1 MTKEMF
7 LQTYWR
13 HYLLLENDFIETTY
27 FVELAPD
34 NFTTYSAK
42 FLKLLLAVG
51 SEIDVALREYCR
63 QLGAQGKLD
72 SIAAYRTAIK
82 TYEQNGEE
90 SLHVQTVL
98 SVNEIRLKPWDA
110 WYSEKEQSP
119 DWWNNYNT
127 VKHKR
132 TSVGK
137 NAQANYKLA
146 NLENVFNALGALYQ
160 ILLNLYKQLVAS
172 SDRVRIP
179 LRGSKLFRLSSP
191 YWDKVKFFGEYA
203 LYVNDTGEI
212 VQETGIF

>member
-27 FVELAPD
+27 FIELAPD

-51 SEIDVALREYCR
+51 SEIDVALRAYCR
-63 QLGAQGKLD
+63 QLGARGKLD
-72 SIAAYRTAIK
+72 SIVAYRTAIK

-90 SLHVQTVL
+90 SLHVQTIL

-110 WYSEKEQSP
+110 WYSAKEQSP

-127 VKHKR
+127 VKHER

-160 ILLNLYKQLVAS
+160 ILLNLYKHLVAS

-191 YWDKVKFFGEYA
+191 YWNKVKFFGEYA